1 MQASVFIF
9 LQKESVSVFNS
20 FANIFLLYLCSF
32 YVQVN
37 YSGVALWGTSYLA
50 LTLAVSN
57 RCVFEDFEKM
67 FFAALSFFHFLEQAL
82 WIKIASCFLFLH
94 KEIEIGRERGS
105 VGAPNNFP
113 SWVRLGQVCARILWV
128 YLSAGSNSNHLSAF
142 FGAPPFFKLI
152 KKTCKKNMF
161 GRLSHHKAPDSCVL
175 GVV

>member
-37 YSGVALWGTSYLA
+37 YSGVALWGASYLA

-57 RCVFEDFEKM
+57 RCAFEDCEKNVLCL
-67 FFAALSFFHFLEQAL
+67 FFSFSGIGIVDQNCLLLSFFTQRDRDWE
-82 WIKIASCFLFLH
+82 
-94 KEIEIGRERGS
+94 RERGS

-113 SWVRLGQVCARILWV
+113 RWVRLGQVCARIL
-128 YLSAGSNSNHLSAF
+128 
-142 FGAPPFFKLI
+142 
-152 KKTCKKNMF
+152 
-161 GRLSHHKAPDSCVL
+161 
-175 GVV
+175 